1 MVIIKHPNYFGEII
15 LWIGIFL
22 IAFPSLIGSQYIVLI
37 SPIFVYF
44 LLTSISGINL
54 LEAKAEK
61 KWGNLKSYKDYKKI
75 TPELI
80 PKFWN

>member
-1 MVIIKHPNYFGEII
+1 MISYSMLTG
-15 LWIGIFL
+15 W
-22 IAFPSLIGSQYIVLI
+22 QYISLI
-37 SPIFVYF
+37 SPIFVYI

-54 LEAKAEK
+54 LEKYADN
-61 KWGNLKSYKDYKKI
+61 KWGDLDSYKKYKKE